1 MGGGTFGWKK
11 WGGEPQGS
19 QSAPNSKVV
28 PQTTRPL
35 RESKRVYFQGYRSEK
50 LGTCGRPI
58 MIIG

>member
-35 RESKRVYFQGYRSEK
+35 RESKSIKRVYF
-50 LGTCGRPI
+50 
-58 MIIG
+58 